1 MPFSA
6 STCLTNIGPLTLST
20 MLDIYSNPISPTN
33 KGIYV
38 GQVQVASIQ
47 GANCPY
53 TFLVPD
59 GTTVIRFFDPI
70 TKCYADIDVQDN
82 NLCNTCNLDFNSFS
96 ASTTGRLVVGR
107 LTGSCQSNITDYKIN
122 WYVNGETTPRYTSGF
137 GTQYQP
143 YSYTHP
149 LTGTSAPMVVEGS
162 YVPVIDKV
170 KINGVTFSSSNIPG
184 AVKADLNCFD
194 DIGIYVTGFTCSNG
208 TSTDPVYTHEIRY
221 SGASQGQAPIPSN
234 ASFKLTP
241 ATKFFAWKFRGY
253 SIPDKL
259 KLTLIASAYSEPIL
273 LEYFEIGSDLPE
285 NQSGLFYPQSA
296 DTSGFFTKVTSL
308 SGLTIN
314 NGDRIEIEVT
324 PNPNYPATSWDFYFK
339 CLETFNCQLPN
350 IDGRMYLNSVT
361 GITGS
366 CNTISINAKI
376 SGITDSQYSSYDM
389 VKYYKADNSNFTTF
403 NGQISYSTPML
414 YNTNNRCIGEQPGY
428 PGVCVQAGSPIT
440 YEKSPGL
447 FKITY
452 DDQTILS
459 LDYNTIKTRLN
470 ALINPIYSGDPT
482 NISYYSWLIIK
493 HPIVTPTTVCSDS
506 LTYRQLYVHQ
516 LTQVTTGQT
525 GSQYYLQLTLPTV
538 TNQTSYTSC
547 DLGCSSEFRITD
559 INNSSTGST
568 FNYTGTTNN
577 GVRNTQIVESYRKIS
592 VSTSSQTGSSI
603 YSYIQYNT
611 ESQLDTIPSSSTTKY
626 DVVID
631 NDFNIGSGFNNTIK
645 DILIQPDGKILVGGF
660 FTQFSGQSQNRLIR
674 LNPDGSKDTSFNI
687 GSGFAA
693 NVETLKLQSD
703 GKILVGGGFTSFSG
717 QSQNNCI
724 IRLNPD
730 GSKDTSFINGTNFIS
745 TINNIL
751 IQPDGK
757 ILVGGGFTSFS
768 GQSQNRLI
776 RLNPDGTKDTTFD
789 IGSGFNDQ
797 VFRIKQQSDGK
808 ILVSGY
814 FTQFSG
820 QPQYKLIRLNTDGS
834 KDTTFL
840 LNPTGFTQNAVFDI
854 AVKPN
859 DEILVAGGI
868 YRYKF
873 VLYYENERSFLMKLS
888 KDGVIDI
895 NTLNL
900 NISGSI
906 NTLEFDNFND
916 LLIGGNIGQFV
927 SPKNNILRSI
937 NSLNDDYLDVNPRYN
952 FNSGFTGIIEVI
964 KKTND
969 GMFVGGSMS
978 TYNGTPVNRLTKLK
992 FVDSGT
998 KTYVPTKNISCQ
1010 SCSSTVLSKNPYN
1023 SYFNNG
1029 GFIFYQY
1036 YRFEL
1041 INPSDVRDFS
1051 IYYQNQRISA
1061 NEPRVLIYTFSGG
1074 TVTYVDT
1081 NYFIV

>member
-20 MLDIYSNPISPTN
+20 MLDIYSNPISPISNGT
-33 KGIYV
+33 YV
-38 GQVQVASIQ
+38 GEVQVASIQ
-47 GANCPY
+47 GSNCPY
-53 TFLVPD
+53 TFVVPD
-59 GTTVIRFFDPI
+59 GTTVVRFLDPI
-70 TKCYADIDVQDN
+70 STCYADIDVQDN
-82 NLCNTCNLDFNSFS
+82 NLCETCDLNFNFYS

-122 WYVNGETTPRYTSGF
+122 WYVNGESSPRYTSGF

-143 YSYTHP
+143 YSYIHP

-162 YVPVIDKV
+162 YIPVIDKV
-170 KINGVTFSSSNIPG
+170 KINGVSFSSENIPG
-184 AVKADLNCFD
+184 SVKAELNCFD

-208 TSTDPVYTHEIRY
+208 TSTDPLYTHEIRY

-241 ATKFFAWKFRGY
+241 ATKFFAWKFKGY
-253 SIPDKL
+253 AIPDKF

-273 LEYFEIGSDLPE
+273 LEYFEIGGDLPS
-285 NQSGLFYPQSA
+285 NQFGLYYPQSA
-296 DTSGFFTKVTSL
+296 DTSDFFVKVTSL

-339 CLETFNCQLPN
+339 CLDTLNCNLPD
-350 IDGRMYLNSVT
+350 IDGRLFLNSVT

-366 CNTISINAKI
+366 CNTIQIQAKY
-376 SGITDSQYSSYDM
+376 SGLTTSQYNSYDTL
-389 VKYYKADNSNFTTF
+389 KYYPVGNGNMSTF
-403 NGQISYSTPML
+403 NGQISFSTPTL
-414 YNTNNRCIGEQPGY
+414 YNTNLICSAEQPSF
-428 PGVCVQAGSPIT
+428 PGVCTQAGSPIT

-452 DDQTILS
+452 SDQTIFS
-459 LDYNTIKTRLN
+459 LDYNIIKTRLN
-470 ALINPIYSGDPT
+470 NLINPIYSGDPT

-493 HPIVTPTTVCSDS
+493 YPIVTPTTVCSDS

-547 DLGCSSEFRITD
+547 NIGCLSELRITD

-577 GVRNTQIVESYRKIS
+577 GVRNTQIVEVYRKIS
-592 VSTSSQTGSSI
+592 TQIFSQTGSTASTYI
-603 YSYIQYNT
+603 SYNSL
-611 ESQLDTIPSSSTTKY
+611 SQLDTIPSSSTTKY

-631 NDFNIGSGFNNTIK
+631 NSFNIGSGFNNTVK
-645 DILIQPDGKILVGGF
+645 DILIQPDGKILVGGW
-660 FTQFSGQSQNRLIR
+660 FTQFSGQSQNYLIR

-687 GSGFAA
+687 GSGFTG
-693 NVETLKLQSD
+693 NVNTLKLQSD
-703 GKILVGGGFTSFSG
+703 GKILVGGGFSTYSG
-717 QSQNNCI
+717 QSQNNFI
-724 IRLNPD
+724 IRLNPN
-730 GSKDTSFINGTNFIS
+730 GTKDTSFINGTNFNGAV
-745 TINNIL
+745 NNIL

-757 ILVGGGFTSFS
+757 ILVGGYFTLFS

-776 RLNPDGTKDTTFD
+776 RLNPDGTKDTSFN
-789 IGSGFNDQ
+789 IGSGFSDE

-820 QPQYKLIRLNTDGS
+820 QSQYRLIRLNPDGT

-840 LNPTGFTQNAVFDI
+840 LNPTGFTQNAVYNI
-854 AVKPN
+854 EVKPN

-873 VLYYENERSFLMKLS
+873 VLYQENERSYLIKLN
-888 KDGVIDI
+888 KDGVIDT
-895 NTLNL
+895 NTLSL
-900 NISGSI
+900 NISGYI
-906 NTLEFDNFND
+906 NTLEFDDFND
-916 LLIGGNIGQFV
+916 LLIGGSANPFV
-927 SPKNNILRSI
+927 APNNNILKNI
-937 NSLNDDYLDVNPRYN
+937 NSLNSNYLDTNSRYN
-952 FNSGFTGIIEVI
+952 FNSGFTGVVEVI

-969 GMFVGGSMS
+969 GMIVGGSMN

-998 KTYVPTKNISCQ
+998 KVYVPTNNISCQ
-1010 SCSSTVLSKNPYN
+1010 SCSSSVLSKNPYN

-1029 GFIFYQY
+1029 GFIYYQN

-1041 INPSDVRDFS
+1041 INPSDIRDFS
-1051 IYYQNQRISA
+1051 IYYTNQRISIY
-1061 NEPRVLIYTFSGG
+1061 EPRVLIYTFSGG
-1074 TVTYVDT
+1074 TVTYMDP
-1081 NYFIV
+1081 NYFII